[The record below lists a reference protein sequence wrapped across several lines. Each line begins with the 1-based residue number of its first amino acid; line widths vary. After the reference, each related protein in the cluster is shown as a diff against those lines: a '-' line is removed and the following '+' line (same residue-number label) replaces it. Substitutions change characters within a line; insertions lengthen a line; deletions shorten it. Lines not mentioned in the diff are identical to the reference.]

1 MGRSL
6 KTLIKLMRLLRRA
19 RYVRALRHGV
29 AAAIEHQTLL
39 CRTPCATIVDVG
51 ANRGQFSLVCR
62 QVQPSCRIIA
72 FEPLA
77 TAAAV
82 FKRVFNGDSQTRLVE
97 SAIGTEDGKA
107 TMHVS
112 NREDSSSLLPI
123 GTGQS
128 EVFPETAE
136 SHQLEV
142 VVAPL
147 SKLLSADEI
156 ARPAMLK
163 IDVQGFEREV
173 LAGSLPLLRSFDH
186 IYVECSFVELYIGQA
201 LITEIVT
208 LLDEQ
213 GFSLSG
219 IYNVHSDRDGR
230 AIQADCHFT
239 IR

>member
-1 MGRSL
+1 M
-6 KTLIKLMRLLRRA
+6 LIKLLRLLRRA
-19 RYVRALRHGV
+19 RYARALLHGV
-29 AAAIEHQTLL
+29 AAAVEHQALI
-39 CRTPCATIVDVG
+39 RRNPCATIVDVG

-62 QVQPSCRIIA
+62 QALPSCRIIA

-82 FKRVFNGDSQTRLVE
+82 FKRVFRGDDQTLLIE
-97 SAIGTEDGKA
+97 SAVGTKDGKA
-107 TMHVS
+107 PMHVS
-112 NREDSSSLLPI
+112 KREDSSSLLPI
-123 GTGQS
+123 GAGQS

-147 SKLLSADEI
+147 SKFLSADEI

-186 IYVECSFVELYIGQA
+186 IYVECSFVELYVGQA

-208 LLDEQ
+208 LLDEH

-219 IYNVHSDRDGR
+219 IYNLHIDRNGR